1 MYQKASKVDRL
12 LETSLASPDRQNFSQ
27 GNGTQRARRSE
38 RTLVKLSPQEDLK
51 RKSFFLGSSAASGKT
66 FPVARRTQQGYR
78 RPPRGQKMP

>member
-38 RTLVKLSPQEDLK
+38 RTLVRLSPQKDLK
-51 RKSFFLGSSAASGKT
+51 RKFF
-66 FPVARRTQQGYR
+66 PWR
-78 RPPRGQKMP
+78 

>member
-38 RTLVKLSPQEDLK
+38 RTLVRLSPQKDL
-51 RKSFFLGSSAASGKT
+51 KSFFLGGSAASGKT
-66 FPVARRTQQGYR
+66 FPAARRTKQGCR